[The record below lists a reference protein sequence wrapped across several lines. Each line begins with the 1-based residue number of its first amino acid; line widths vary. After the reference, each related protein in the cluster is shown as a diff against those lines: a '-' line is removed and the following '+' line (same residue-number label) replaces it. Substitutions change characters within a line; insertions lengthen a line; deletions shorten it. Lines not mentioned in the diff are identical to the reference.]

1 MKIVFAFDSFK
12 GCMTAEEACAAAAL
26 GAREACP
33 EAQIEEIPL
42 SDGGEGL
49 VACVARM
56 LPVKL
61 VDIEV
66 HGPLMGPVNATY
78 ALSED
83 GTTAYMEMAAASGL
97 TLVPP
102 DKRNPL
108 LTTTFGVGEMIA
120 DAIRRGCNEIVMGI
134 GGSATCDGGKGMIDC
149 LTAKGF
155 FADVQKLPRIT
166 VACDVTNPLYGET
179 GAAYIFGPQK
189 GATPEQV
196 NLLDQR
202 LRDFERETIALGKAS
217 RATAWI
223 AGAGAAGG
231 LGYGLVAYLGATLRS
246 GIDILLD
253 LVRFD
258 QRTANA
264 DFVFTGEGKSDA
276 QTLMGKVPMGVLRR
290 TPSHLLSGAIEDRQE
305 LLEAGFLTVGSINEG
320 DVRPLETLIQK
331 NYAMTNMQQRVKE
344 IFLAHRL
351 SAGSWSV

>member
-33 EAQIEEIPL
+33 EAQIDEIPL

-49 VACVARM
+49 VACVAHM
-56 LPVKL
+56 LPVRL
-61 VDIEV
+61 VSVCV
-66 HGPLMGPVNATY
+66 HGPLMEPVEATY

-102 DKRNPL
+102 DQRNPL
-108 LTTTFGVGEMIA
+108 LTTTYGVGEMIA
-120 DAIRRGCNEIVMGI
+120 DATRRGCDEIVMGI
-134 GGSATCDGGKGMIDC
+134 GGSATCDGGKGMVEC
-149 LTAKGF
+149 LATLP
-155 FADVQKLPRIT
+155 KLPRIT

-196 NLLDQR
+196 ILLDQR

-331 NYAMTNMQQRVKE
+331 NIAMTNMQQRVKE